1 MLLLAIL
8 PLKKRDFLKT
18 YISLGRHQMLIKSL
32 INSDSDGLTFL
43 LLAHNFNQV
52 FFFLFLLFFCD
63 SAFMP
68 LFTAFLIYL
77 ELCYMGILAGSGIKE
92 D

>member
-1 MLLLAIL
+1 
-8 PLKKRDFLKT
+8 
-18 YISLGRHQMLIKSL
+18 MLIKSL

-43 LLAHNFNQV
+43 PLAHNFNQV
-52 FFFLFLLFFCD
+52 FSFCD
-63 SAFMP
+63 AAFMP

-77 ELCYMGILAGSGIKE
+77 ELCYMGILAGKAGIKE